1 MKKEREVELRVD
13 VCEQDLVKFLSRILQ
28 TSRNR
33 SSEKWE

>member
-1 MKKEREVELRVD
+1 MNKERKVELRVD
-13 VCEQDLVKFLSRILQ
+13 VCGQDLVKFVIRILK